1 MPSLN
6 NSRLV
11 TTLIYAKINS
21 AFSHESSIMNISI
34 PPELEGFVKS
44 LVVSGDYR
52 NPDEVVG
59 TALKMLQH
67 KERLRREIQAGIDQL
82 DQGQGRDA
90 DDVFARLM
98 EKARTLSGVSGGNK

>member
-1 MPSLN
+1 MTPDLSLY
-6 NSRLV
+6 
-11 TTLIYAKINS
+11 LIDAKMNP
-21 AFSHESSIMNISI
+21 AFSQEASIMNVSI
-34 PPELEGFVKS
+34 PAELEGFVQS

-67 KERLRREIQAGIDQL
+67 KEKLRREIQAGIDEL

-98 EKARTLSGVSGGNK
+98 EKARALSGISGGNK